1 MRNTQLTETDFR
13 RCIDER
19 FAGRLEQGSHTP
31 DSLACGL
38 EAYSQAIGE
47 AWTDDP
53 VRLRMWDIRP
63 LNDIPVSQSIC
74 TRHIVPVIIAYQ
86 GSRDWSGARQR
97 RVATRLVILTVNRL
111 ISHLPGLPAEVRQQC
126 RAADTLALAGAAG
139 AAEAAAWAAAWAAEA
154 AAWAE
159 RAAGRAA
166 RERVFVTACALSLEA
181 VAE

>member
-1 MRNTQLTETDFR
+1 MPNTQLTETELR

-19 FAGRLEQGSHTP
+19 FAGRLEQGPHTP

-63 LNDIPVSQSIC
+63 LNDIPVSQSIR

-126 RAADTLALAGAAG
+126 RAADTLALAGAA
-139 AAEAAAWAAAWAAEA
+139 
-154 AAWAE
+154 AWAE

-181 VAE
+181 ASEA